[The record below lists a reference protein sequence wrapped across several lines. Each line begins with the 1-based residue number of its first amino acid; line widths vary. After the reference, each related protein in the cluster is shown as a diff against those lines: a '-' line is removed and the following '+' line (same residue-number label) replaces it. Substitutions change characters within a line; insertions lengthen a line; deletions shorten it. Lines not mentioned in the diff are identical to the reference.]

1 MFKRIVA
8 LALNPSLDTT
18 LWIDQLN
25 LSDENMAKEE
35 RTDASGKAVNLAR
48 TFKYYDVPSSLVLL
62 LGKYNKHDFVAQ
74 LNRENIQY
82 RDIEVEGNT
91 RENLSIVQRDRS
103 VTRVIRRGFA
113 VPYEAMEEVMEA
125 LDQCVDSDTL
135 VMISGALPDGISP
148 RSLRNICS
156 RIHSLG
162 GQITLDSRSIT
173 LQDICDIK
181 PWAIKPNRQEFCN
194 LFEQAPETLEDV
206 VEEAKK
212 IVEQGISYCLISLGE
227 DGILCV
233 SKEGVHLASAPS
245 VEVCSTVGAGDSAL
259 AGFVKSMMAGKGI
272 VTGLKTAVAF
282 GTAACMVDGTQPPH
296 KLTVCNLLSQ
306 VQVQEIPV

>member
-18 LWIDQLN
+18 LWVDEMHLD
-25 LSDENMAKEE
+25 DENMVKEE

-48 TFKYYDVPSSLVLL
+48 TFKYYDVPSQLVLL
-62 LGKYNKHDFVAQ
+62 LGKYNKHDFLAQ

-82 RDIEVEGNT
+82 RDIEIEGST
-91 RENLSIVQRDRS
+91 RENISIVQRDHS
-103 VTRVIRRGFA
+103 VTRLIRRGFA
-113 VPYEAMEEVMEA
+113 VPYEALEEVNSV
-125 LDQCVDSDTL
+125 LDQCVDSETL

-148 RSLRNICS
+148 RTLRKICT
-156 RIHSLG
+156 RIHDLG
-162 GQITLDSRSIT
+162 GQVTLDSRSIT
-173 LQDICDIK
+173 LEDICEIK

-194 LFEQAPETLEDV
+194 LFEQPPETMEAV
-206 VEEAKK
+206 VAEAQKL
-212 IVEQGISYCLISLGE
+212 VEQGIGYCLISLGG

-233 SKEGVHLASAPS
+233 SQEGLHLASAPS
-245 VEVCSTVGAGDSAL
+245 VEVRSTVGAGDSSL
-259 AGFVKSMMAGKGI
+259 AGFVKSMMAGKG
-272 VTGLKTAVAF
+272 VATGLKTAVAF

-306 VQVQEIPV
+306 VQVQQLSV

>member
-18 LWIDQLN
+18 LWADELK
-25 LSDENMAKEE
+25 LSDENMVKEE

-48 TFKYYDVPSSLVLL
+48 TFKYYDVPSSLVLM

-82 RDIEVEGNT
+82 RDIEIEGNT
-91 RENLSIVQRDRS
+91 RENISIVQADHS
-103 VTRVIRRGFA
+103 VTRLIRRGFA
-113 VPYEAMEEVMEA
+113 VPYEALEEAMQV
-125 LDQCVDSDTL
+125 LDQCVDSETL

-148 RSLRNICS
+148 RTLRRLCE
-156 RIHSLG
+156 RIHKLG
-162 GQITLDSRSIT
+162 GQITLDSRSIS
-173 LQDICDIK
+173 LEDICEIK

-194 LFEQAPETLEDV
+194 LFEQPPETLEGV

-212 IVEQGISYCLISLGE
+212 LVEQGISYCLISLGG

-233 SKEGVHLASAPS
+233 GREGVFLASAPS
-245 VEVCSTVGAGDSAL
+245 VEVRSTVGAGDASL
-259 AGFVKSMMAGKGI
+259 AGFVKSMMAGRS
-272 VTGLKTAVAF
+272 VQTGLKTAVAF

-306 VQVQEIPV
+306 VQVQELEV